1 MHRNRALTQARL
13 GAYEEAIL
21 SYRRAVAI
29 EPRVSTYYSLAGV
42 LRAAGRSDEA
52 EAEYRRG
59 RELSRRQQE
68 PPPSGPTP
76 RSLGQAD
83 HTTEPSPSSDR
94 PALGHGVGPR

>member
-13 GAYEEAIL
+13 GNYEEAIL

-52 EAEYRRG
+52 EAEYRLG
-59 RELSRRQQE
+59 RELSRRRQE
-68 PPPSGPTP
+68 PALPAPTSNPRSQAGDSAKVRPSGDH
-76 RSLGQAD
+76 LGIAQ
-83 HTTEPSPSSDR
+83 
-94 PALGHGVGPR
+94 